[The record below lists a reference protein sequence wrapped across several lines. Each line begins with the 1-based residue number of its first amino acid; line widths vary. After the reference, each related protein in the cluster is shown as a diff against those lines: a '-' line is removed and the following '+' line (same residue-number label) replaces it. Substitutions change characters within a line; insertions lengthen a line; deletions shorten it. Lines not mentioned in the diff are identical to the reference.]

1 MEHVPEN
8 ARSQLI
14 KGAAC
19 VLVPLLV
26 FLLPRPIGLTPLA
39 WQLFAVYTAAV
50 LGIILR
56 PYPEPVVLLAALG
69 FTSLVLGQSTAAL
82 HGFGDGTPWLVFTAF
97 IIGQCF
103 IETGLGVRIAHFM
116 IRKFGKTSL
125 RLGYVA
131 MLTDLI
137 LAPATPSN
145 TARTGGLVSP
155 IYFSVANA
163 LGSKPDENPR
173 RIGAFLSV
181 LMYQNSLIT
190 ATLFLTAGA
199 IYPLMIKMNQDLTG
213 QTIGWAQWTMA
224 MLPPGAIC
232 LAIVPALVYRM
243 YPPELKTIDPSMI
256 AAASG
261 GDAATPMTRGEKI
274 LAALFFFAIVGWAT
288 GHLTRIPTV
297 AVALAVMAMALLTNV
312 ISWDRVLKTKSAW
325 STLIWYAGIISLA
338 DALTKAGFFKW
349 MGEVFQ
355 RHADFAGVNQI
366 AVMGVL
372 ILITIVV
379 RYFFASTIA
388 FVVTFMPVIFTLGAA
403 TKLPAIPLLLLC
415 AASAQIASLPTHY
428 GNAVGPLL
436 FGMGYVDRPTWW
448 KIGHVVCYLCM
459 AIFFFVG
466 LAWWKVIGLW

>member
-1 MEHVPEN
+1 MDHAPQD
-8 ARSQLI
+8 ARSQSI
-14 KGAAC
+14 KSAAC
-19 VLVPLLV
+19 VLIPLAIYLM
-26 FLLPRPIGLTPLA
+26 PIPAGLTPLA
-39 WQLFAVYTAAV
+39 WQLLAVYLAAV

-56 PYPEPVVLLAALG
+56 PFPEPVVLVSALAFTALALG
-69 FTSLVLGQSTAAL
+69 KPAEAL

-97 IIGQCF
+97 IVGQCF
-103 IETGLGVRIAHFM
+103 IETGLGTRIAHVM

-163 LGSKPDENPR
+163 LGSRPDENPR
-173 RIGAFLSV
+173 RIGAYLSV

-190 ATLFLTAGA
+190 ATLFITAGA
-199 IYPLMIKMNQDLTG
+199 IYPMMIKMNNDLTG
-213 QTIGWAQWTMA
+213 TTIGWAQWTLAMA
-224 MLPPGAIC
+224 LPGVIC
-232 LAIVPALVYRM
+232 LAIVPYLVYRM
-243 YPPELKTIDPSMI
+243 FPPELKTLDDSMI
-256 AAASG
+256 GAASG
-261 GDAATPMTRGEKI
+261 DATAMTRQEKI
-274 LAALFFFAIVGWAT
+274 LAALFVFAIVGWAT
-288 GHLTRIPTV
+288 GSITKVATV
-297 AVALAVMAMALLTNV
+297 SVAMAVMAMALLSGV
-312 ISWDRVLKTKSAW
+312 ITWDRVLKAKAAW
-325 STLIWYAGIISLA
+325 STFIWYAGIIALA

-349 MGEVFQ
+349 MGEAFQ
-355 RHADFAGVNQI
+355 RNVDFSGFNPIVVLGA
-366 AVMGVL
+366 L

-415 AASAQIASLPTHY
+415 SASAQIASLPTHY
-428 GNAVGPLL
+428 GNAVGPVL
-436 FGMGYVDRPTWW
+436 FGAGYVDRATWW

-459 AIFFFVG
+459 AIFFAFG

>member
-1 MEHVPEN
+1 MDHEPQDS
-8 ARSQLI
+8 RSILI
-14 KGAAC
+14 RSAVC
-19 VLVPLLV
+19 VLIPLAIY
-26 FLLPRPIGLTPLA
+26 LLPAPAGLSPQA
-39 WQLFAVYTAAV
+39 WSLFAVYLAAV

-69 FTSLVLGQSTAAL
+69 FTALVLGKPADAL

-103 IETGLGVRIAHFM
+103 IETGLGARIAHFL
-116 IRKFGKTSL
+116 IRQFGRTSL

-155 IYFSVANA
+155 IYYSVANA

-173 RIGAFLSV
+173 RIGAYLSV

-190 ATLFLTAGA
+190 ATLFITAGA
-199 IYPLMIKMNQDLTG
+199 IYPLMIKMNRDLTG
-213 QTIGWAQWTMA
+213 TSIGWAEWSLAMA
-224 MLPPGAIC
+224 LPGAIC
-232 LAIVPALVYRM
+232 LAIVPALVYRLF
-243 YPPELKTIDPSMI
+243 PPELKTIEPSMLASADQ
-256 AAASG
+256 AAAQ
-261 GDAATPMTRGEKI
+261 PMSRAEKM
-274 LAALFFFAIVGWAT
+274 LAVLFVLAIVGWAT
-288 GHLTRIPTV
+288 GSVTKVATV
-297 AVALAVMAMALLTNV
+297 SVALSVMALALLSGV
-312 ISWDRVLKTKSAW
+312 ISWDRVLKVKSAW

-338 DALTKAGFFKW
+338 DALNKADFFKW
-349 MGEVFQ
+349 MGEAFQ
-355 RHADFAGVNQI
+355 RNVDLSSFNPI

-403 TKLPAIPLLLLC
+403 MKLPAIPLLLLC
-415 AASAQIASLPTHY
+415 SASAQIASLPTHY
-428 GNAVGPLL
+428 GNAVGPVL
-436 FGMGYVDRPTWW
+436 FGRGYVDRPTWW
-448 KIGHVVCYLCM
+448 KVGHIVCYLCM
-459 AIFFFVG
+459 AIFFVVG
-466 LAWWKVIGLW
+466 LSWWKIIGLW

>member
-1 MEHVPEN
+1 MDHAPQD

-14 KGAAC
+14 KSAAC
-19 VLVPLLV
+19 VLIPLAIYLM
-26 FLLPRPIGLTPLA
+26 PIPAGLTPLA
-39 WQLFAVYTAAV
+39 WQLLAVYLAAV

-56 PYPEPVVLLAALG
+56 PFPEPVVLVSALAFTALALG
-69 FTSLVLGQSTAAL
+69 KPAEAL

-97 IIGQCF
+97 IVGQCF
-103 IETGLGVRIAHFM
+103 IETGLGTRIAHVM

-131 MLTDLI
+131 MLTDFI

-155 IYFSVANA
+155 IYYSVADA
-163 LGSKPDENPR
+163 LGSRPDENPR

-190 ATLFLTAGA
+190 ATLFITAGA
-199 IYPLMIKMNQDLTG
+199 IYPMMIKMNADLTKT
-213 QTIGWAQWTMA
+213 TIGWAEWTLAMA
-224 MLPPGAIC
+224 VPGLIC
-232 LAIVPALVYRM
+232 LAIVPYLVYRM
-243 YPPELKTIDPSMI
+243 YPPELKTIDDSMI
-256 AAASG
+256 AEAAS
-261 GDAATPMTRGEKI
+261 DAEPMSRREKI
-274 LAALFFFAIVGWAT
+274 LVALFVFAIVGWAT
-288 GHLTRIPTV
+288 GSITKVATV
-297 AVALAVMAMALLTNV
+297 SVALSVVALALLSGV
-312 ISWDRVLKTKSAW
+312 ISWDRVLKAKAAW
-325 STLIWYAGIISLA
+325 STLIWYAGIIALA

-349 MGEVFQ
+349 MGETFQ
-355 RHADFAGVNQI
+355 RNVDFSSFNPV
-366 AVMGVL
+366 AVLGVL

-403 TKLPAIPLLLLC
+403 MKLPAIPLLLLC
-415 AASAQIASLPTHY
+415 SASAQIASLPTHY
-428 GNAVGPLL
+428 GNAVGPVL
-436 FGMGYVDRPTWW
+436 FGMGYVDRATWW

-459 AIFFFVG
+459 TIFFVVG